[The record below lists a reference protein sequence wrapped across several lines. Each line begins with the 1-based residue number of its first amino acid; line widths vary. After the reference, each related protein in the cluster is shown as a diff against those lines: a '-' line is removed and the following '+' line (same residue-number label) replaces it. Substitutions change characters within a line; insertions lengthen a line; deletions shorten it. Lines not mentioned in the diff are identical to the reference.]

1 MTKRRSGE
9 PRRATAAQVG
19 IVMGSD
25 SDAEVMFEAAR
36 ALEEFGIGYEME
48 VCSAHRTPQRAHQYA
63 HDARQRGLK
72 VIIAGAGGAAH
83 LAGVMAAGTT
93 LPVIAVPLAATPL
106 GGLDAL
112 LASVQMPAGVP
123 VGTVAIGKMGARNAG
138 LLAVEILAVH
148 DEELAA
154 ALARGRADMVAS
166 VAEKNRRLQARLP
179 ELRKSD

>member
-1 MTKRRSGE
+1 MKK
-9 PRRATAAQVG
+9 PRTRESRPPAGPQVG

-25 SDAEVMFEAAR
+25 SDADVMFDAAR
-36 ALEEFGIGYEME
+36 ALDEFGVTYEME
-48 VCSAHRTPQRAHQYA
+48 VCSAHRTPQRAQRYA
-63 HDARQRGLK
+63 LEARERGLK

-112 LASVQMPAGVP
+112 LSSVQMPAGVP

-138 LLAVEILAVH
+138 LLAVQILAVH
-148 DEELAA
+148 DAALAA
-154 ALARGRADMVAS
+154 ALARARTAMVAS

-179 ELRKSD
+179 QLRRGE

>member
-1 MTKRRSGE
+1 MKKGSTGE
-9 PRRATAAQVG
+9 AGRDAAPQVG

-36 ALEEFGIGYEME
+36 ALEEFGIAYEME
-48 VCSAHRTPQRAHQYA
+48 VCSAHRTPQRAHQYS
-63 HDARQRGLK
+63 HDARERGLK

-123 VGTVAIGKMGARNAG
+123 VATVAIGKMGAKNAG

-148 DEELAA
+148 DLELAA
-154 ALARGRADMVAS
+154 ALAKSRADMVTS
-166 VAEKNRRLQARLP
+166 VAEKNRRLKARLP

>member
-1 MTKRRSGE
+1 MRRALSRSSASPTRWRSAPLTGRRSAG
-9 PRRATAAQVG
+9 RYAR
-19 IVMGSD
+19 
-25 SDAEVMFEAAR
+25 EAR
-36 ALEEFGIGYEME
+36 E
-48 VCSAHRTPQRAHQYA
+48 
-63 HDARQRGLK
+63 RGLK

-112 LASVQMPAGVP
+112 LSSVQMPPGVP

-138 LLAVEILAVH
+138 LLAVQILAVH
-148 DEELAA
+148 DADLAA
-154 ALARGRADMVAS
+154 ALARARTAMVAA

-179 ELRKSD
+179 GLRKGA

>member
-1 MTKRRSGE
+1 MK
-9 PRRATAAQVG
+9 RRATKERSGGSTPQVG

-36 ALEEFGIGYEME
+36 ALEELGILYEME
-48 VCSAHRTPQRAHQYA
+48 VCSAHRTPERARRYA
-63 HDARQRGLK
+63 HDARARGLK

-83 LAGVMAAGTT
+83 LAGAMAAGTT

-112 LASVQMPAGVP
+112 LASVQMPAGIP

-138 LLAVEILAVH
+138 LLAAQILAVH
-148 DEELAA
+148 DANLAA
-154 ALARGRADMVAS
+154 ALDRARTAMVAS
-166 VAEKNRRLQARLP
+166 IAEKNRRLQARLP
-179 ELRKSD
+179 QLRRGE